1 MANEPTDRCADASP
15 FAVTAGVP
23 SSALIEK
30 VLRALPEAPETL
42 LGEETVER
50 FCQRIRESARLL
62 SEFPL
67 TDNPIDRS
75 ESFRYLLLML
85 AYAVDAGLLNCDPL
99 EPMFSQPYRL
109 HLLDWGGA
117 SPDSVYRRTM
127 VRDDRT
133 YRVHGRL
140 GNAKY
145 LSMDLRQ
152 SKPACTI
159 TPDQL
164 ELDDEGGFEFFLG
177 GPARE
182 RQWWPLQPGTN
193 GLVVRE
199 FFDDWLSAQ
208 RSRLR
213 IDCLDGEVA
222 PRPEHQAGRVA
233 AEFDVIGDW
242 ILEGAVRYWIEQSTP
257 LAADHRNGFVPSLHR
272 ADTKLPV
279 ATFGWWDLQPDE
291 ALIVELDD
299 PHAVFW
305 ALHLVTSLWH
315 TLDYANRLTTFN
327 CAQARPDPDGTYR
340 FVVSARDPGVHNWL
354 DTTGLQQGVI
364 IVRFCQATTPVPPRA
379 RLVKAAEVAGSLAR
393 SPRSGPDER
402 RTQIALRREGVAH
415 LICD

>member
-1 MANEPTDRCADASP
+1 MAQEPTDRPTSASP
-15 FAVTAGVP
+15 FALPSGVP

-30 VLRALPEAPETL
+30 MLRSLPDVPDAVLSED
-42 LGEETVER
+42 TVDV
-50 FCQRIRESARLL
+50 FCRRVRESARLL

-67 TDNPIDRS
+67 TDNPIDRA
-75 ESFRYLLLML
+75 ESFRYLLMML
-85 AYAVDAGLLNCDPL
+85 AYTVDAGLLNADPL

-117 SPDSVYRRTM
+117 SPDSVYRRVM
-127 VRDDRT
+127 LRDDRT
-133 YRVHGRL
+133 YRISGRL

-164 ELDDEGGFEFFLG
+164 ELDDDGGFQFLLG
-177 GPARE
+177 GPTRE

-199 FFDDWLSAQ
+199 FFDDWPGAQ

-222 PRPEHQAGRVA
+222 PRPEHRASRVA

-242 ILEGAVRYWIEQSTP
+242 ILEGAVRYWIERSTQ
-257 LAADHRNGFVPSLHR
+257 LAADSRNDFITSLHR
-272 ADTKLPV
+272 TDTKLPV
-279 ATFGWWDLQPDE
+279 STFGWWDLQPDE
-291 ALIVELDD
+291 ALVIELED

-327 CAQARPDPDGTYR
+327 IAQARPDPDGKFR

-364 IVRFCQATTPVPPRA
+364 ILRFCQASTPIPPRA
-379 RLVKAAEVAGSLAR
+379 AMVKVAEVAQRLAGSSR
-393 SPRSGPDER
+393 CGPDER
-402 RTQIALRREGVAH
+402 RAQIAARREGVAH
-415 LICD
+415 MICD

>member
-1 MANEPTDRCADASP
+1 MAQESTDRPSSASP
-15 FAVTAGVP
+15 FALKSGVP

-30 VLRALPEAPETL
+30 VLRSLPDVRDAV
-42 LGEETVER
+42 LGEDTVEL
-50 FCQRIRESARLL
+50 FCQRVRESARLL

-67 TDNPIDRS
+67 TDNPIDRA
-75 ESFRYLLLML
+75 ESFRYLLTML
-85 AYAVDAGLLNCDPL
+85 AYTVDAGLLNTDPL

-117 SPDSVYRRTM
+117 SPDSVYRRVM
-127 VRDDRT
+127 LRDDRT
-133 YRVHGRL
+133 YRISGQL

-164 ELDDEGGFEFFLG
+164 ELDDDGGFEFLLG
-177 GPARE
+177 GPARA
-182 RQWWPLQPGTN
+182 RQWWPLHSGTN

-199 FFDDWLSAQ
+199 FFDDWPGAQ

-222 PRPEHQAGRVA
+222 PRPEHRAGRVA

-242 ILEGAVRYWIEQSTP
+242 ILEGAVRYWIERSTQ
-257 LAADHRNGFVPSLHR
+257 LAADSRNGFITSLHR
-272 ADTKLPV
+272 TDTKLPV
-279 ATFGWWDLQPDE
+279 STFGWWDLQADE
-291 ALIVELDD
+291 ALIIELDD

-327 CAQARPDPDGTYR
+327 IAQARPDPNGMFR
-340 FVVSARDPGVHNWL
+340 FVASALDPGVHNWL

-364 IVRFCQATTPVPPRA
+364 ILRFCQASTPIPPRA
-379 RLVKAAEVAGSLAR
+379 TMVKVSEVAQRLAGS
-393 SPRSGPDER
+393 SQCGPEER
-402 RTQIALRREGVAH
+402 RKQIAERREGVAH
-415 LICD
+415 MICD

>member
-1 MANEPTDRCADASP
+1 MAKEPTDRAASASP
-15 FAVTAGVP
+15 FALKSGVP

-30 VLRALPEAPETL
+30 VLRSLPDVPDAV
-42 LGEETVER
+42 LGEDTVEL
-50 FCQRIRESARLL
+50 FCQRVRESAQLL
-62 SEFPL
+62 AQFPL
-67 TDNPIDRS
+67 TDNPIDRA
-75 ESFRYLLLML
+75 ESFRYLLMML
-85 AYAVDAGLLNCDPL
+85 AYAVDAGLLNTDPL

-117 SPDSVYRRTM
+117 SPDSVYRRVM
-127 VRDDRT
+127 LRDDRT
-133 YRVHGRL
+133 YRIYGRL

-164 ELDDEGGFEFFLG
+164 ELDDDRGFEFLLG
-177 GPARE
+177 GPTRE

-199 FFDDWLSAQ
+199 FFDDWPGAQ

-222 PRPEHQAGRVA
+222 SRPEHRASRVA

-242 ILEGAVRYWIEQSTP
+242 ILEGAVRYWIERSTQ
-257 LAADHRNGFVPSLHR
+257 LAADSRNGFITSLHR
-272 ADTKLPV
+272 TDTKLPV
-279 ATFGWWDLQPDE
+279 STFGWWDLQPDE
-291 ALIVELDD
+291 ALIIELDD

-315 TLDYANRLTTFN
+315 TLDSANRLTTFN
-327 CAQARPDPDGTYR
+327 ITQARPEPDGKFR
-340 FVVSARDPGVHNWL
+340 FVASAVDPGVHNWL

-364 IVRFCQATTPVPPRA
+364 ILRFCQASTPIPPRA
-379 RLVKAAEVAGSLAR
+379 TMVKVSDVAQRLAGSSR
-393 SPRSGPDER
+393 CGPDER
-402 RTQIALRREGVAH
+402 RVQIAARREGVAH
-415 LICD
+415 MICD

>member
-1 MANEPTDRCADASP
+1 MDQASNAPP
-15 FAVTAGVP
+15 FAVQTGVP

-30 VLRALPEAPETL
+30 VLRSLPDAPGVV
-42 LGEETVER
+42 LGEETVAR
-50 FCQRIRESARLL
+50 FCGQIRESARLL

-67 TDNPIDRS
+67 TDNPVDRA
-75 ESFRYLLLML
+75 ESFRYLLTML
-85 AYAVDAGLLNCDPL
+85 AYTVDAGLLNTDPL

-117 SPDSVYRRTM
+117 SPDAVYRRVM

-133 YRVHGRL
+133 YRVSGRL

-152 SKPACTI
+152 STPACTI
-159 TPDQL
+159 TPDEL
-164 ELDDEGGFEFFLG
+164 ALDDDGGFEFVLG

-182 RQWWPLQPGTN
+182 QQWWPLQPGTN

-199 FFDDWLSAQ
+199 FFDDWLGAR

-222 PRPEHQAGRVA
+222 ARPEHRAARVA

-242 ILEGAVRYWIEQSTP
+242 ILEGAVRYWIDRSTT
-257 LAADHRNGFVPSLHR
+257 LAADCRNGFLPSLHR
-272 ADTKLPV
+272 VDTKLPV

-291 ALIVELDD
+291 ALVVELDD

-305 ALHLVTSLWH
+305 AMHLVTSLWH

-327 CAQARPDPDGTYR
+327 NAQARPDPDGRFR

-364 IVRFCQATTPVPPRA
+364 ILRFCQAATPIPPRA
-379 RLVKAAEVAGSLAR
+379 TTVKVSEAAPHLTG
-393 SPRSGPDER
+393 SPRCGLDER
-402 RTQIALRREGVAH
+402 RAQIAERREGVAH